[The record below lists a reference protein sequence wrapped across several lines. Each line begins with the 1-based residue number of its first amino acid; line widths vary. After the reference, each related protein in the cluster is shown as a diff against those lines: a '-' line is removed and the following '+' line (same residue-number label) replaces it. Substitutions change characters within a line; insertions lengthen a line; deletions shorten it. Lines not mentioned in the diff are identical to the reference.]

1 MRQIQ
6 AAVDQAEFL
15 IKTQSLV
22 DADGFD
28 RESMLSAFTQSERE
42 QVISLLTRLFFAQR
56 RARNTRSTVS
66 INTRPKCIWLL
77 PPIAKTG

>member
-28 RESMLSAFTQSERE
+28 RESMLSAS
-42 QVISLLTRLFFAQR
+42 
-56 RARNTRSTVS
+56 
-66 INTRPKCIWLL
+66 PK
-77 PPIAKTG
+77 ASASR